1 MSNVK
6 TTMIELRAV
15 LQALGNGES
24 KRKIERDLRLSRTS
38 IKAYEQRALESGYSY
53 DELLLKDDGELNA
66 ILRRDGGHRWDRE
79 QAFPVP
85 GRTFEKIVVPL
96 QNNHKYGLR
105 PSSC

>member
-38 IKAYEQRALESGYSY
+38 INAYERRALESGCSY
-53 DELLLKDDGELNA
+53 EELLSKDDGELNA
-66 ILRRDGGHRWDRE
+66 ILRRDGGHRNLD
-79 QAFPVP
+79 Q
-85 GRTFEKIVVPL
+85 EKMSALRLPL
-96 QNNHKYGLR
+96 VL
-105 PSSC
+105 

>member
-38 IKAYEQRALESGYSY
+38 INDHERRALESGCSY
-53 DELLLKDDGELNA
+53 EDLLSRDDGELNA
-66 ILRRDGGHRWDRE
+66 ILRRDGGHRNLD
-79 QAFPVP
+79 Q
-85 GRTFEKIVVPL
+85 EKMSALRLPL
-96 QNNHKYGLR
+96 VL
-105 PSSC
+105 